1 MHLLIISVNRKWPA
15 FQLVLQISTGKTCEM
30 GTRKNLYS
38 GQRTVNR
45 KNVCSQFN
53 LTAQIERVQDTIN
66 FFTMTRMRNGIMQ
79 PIQFVCTFDVY
90 GTFQEVWL
98 KLCVRYMHLIV
109 QYDKDKIWNRQM
121 EISENGHI
129 EYGYWWRL
137 WCFTGMKLCGKFL
150 ITCRKNISIQPP
162 LQSLI
167 CLGEGVT

>member
-1 MHLLIISVNRKWPA
+1 
-15 FQLVLQISTGKTCEM
+15 
-30 GTRKNLYS
+30 
-38 GQRTVNR
+38 
-45 KNVCSQFN
+45 
-53 LTAQIERVQDTIN
+53 
-66 FFTMTRMRNGIMQ
+66 MQ

-137 WCFTGMKLCGKFL
+137 WQVWNYVVNFWLHVEKILA
-150 ITCRKNISIQPP
+150 SS
-162 LQSLI
+162 LQYKAYFF
-167 CLGEGVT
+167 LGEGVT